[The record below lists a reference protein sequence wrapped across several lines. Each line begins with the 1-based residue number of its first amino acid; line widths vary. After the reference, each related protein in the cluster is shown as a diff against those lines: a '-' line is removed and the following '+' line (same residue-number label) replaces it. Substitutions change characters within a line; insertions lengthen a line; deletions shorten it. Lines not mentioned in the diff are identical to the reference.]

1 MEHLATIENDLL
13 AIEQAGAAID
23 DPLVNRV
30 FRGTHSI
37 QGGAGSFDPGT
48 IRDLALH
55 GMPAGLR

>member
-23 DPLVNRV
+23 DQLVNRV
-30 FRGTHSI
+30 FRGTNSI
-37 QGGAGSFDPGT
+37 QGGAGFFDPGT
-48 IRDLALH
+48 IRDLALR